1 MSLRSTVRSNV
12 RKAFSAIKDLAID
25 ITLQQS
31 DSSSFN
37 FRTASAEQTA
47 VVSTVI
53 KGVVIEKKR
62 DKREIQTSEA
72 NTLKA
77 EIIVITADI
86 SDLTIYDT
94 AVFEGKSWKVIQPVK
109 DNGYIV
115 VLDVA
120 RTN

>member
-1 MSLRSTVRSNV
+1 
-12 RKAFSAIKDLAID
+12 
-25 ITLQQS
+25 LQL
-31 DSSSFN
+31 
-37 FRTASAEQTA
+37 T
-47 VVSTVI
+47 
-53 KGVVIEKKR
+53 
-62 DKREIQTSEA
+62 EA

-94 AVFEGKSWKVIQPVK
+94 AVFEGKSWKIIPPIK

>member
-31 DSSSFN
+31 DASSFN
-37 FRTASAEQTA
+37 FRTATAEQTE

-62 DKREIQTSEA
+62 DKRELQLTEA

-94 AVFEGKSWKVIQPVK
+94 AVFEGKSWKIIPPIK

>member
-37 FRTASAEQTA
+37 FRTASAEQTE

-77 EIIVITADI
+77 EIIVITADV
-86 SDLTIYDT
+86 SDLTVYDT
-94 AVFEGKSWKVIQPVK
+94 AIFEGKSWKVIQPVK